1 MSVRAQVMNEL
12 TVMAYACDL
21 TRVLSYWYSD
31 PLSDVLYFDAPAGHH
46 QLTHDEPGD
55 LPTVNRITTATMAD
69 FSDLLAR
76 MRAVEE
82 GEGNLLDH
90 IAVLATTDV
99 SYARTHQIDEYPIL
113 LAGKA
118 NGRLK
123 TGLHIR
129 SETKDNAAM
138 IPLTI
143 VRALGVAMDQYG
155 EGPDETRQSLTALE
169 VDE

>member
-1 MSVRAQVMNEL
+1 M
-12 TVMAYACDL
+12 
-21 TRVLSYWYSD
+21 
-31 PLSDVLYFDAPAGHH
+31 
-46 QLTHDEPGD
+46 
-55 LPTVNRITTATMAD
+55 
-69 FSDLLAR
+69 
-76 MRAVEE
+76 
-82 GEGNLLDH
+82 
-90 IAVLATTDV
+90 LATTDV